1 MHTTVKKLTLV
12 QDKIKEILNK
22 RQLKTDPKIVVVT
35 KTFSLD
41 KIIPLLEFGHVHFGE
56 NRIQESENKWL
67 NVNNKYKKLQLHMIG
82 GLQSNKAKAAVKLFD
97 YIHSL
102 DSEKLASKIAQY
114 EKDISKEDL
123 KQKIKDANKLIAEMK
138 AKTTLI

>member
-56 NRIQESENKWL
+56 NRIQEAENKWL
-67 NVNNKYKKLQLHMIG
+67 SVNNRREITQRFCFI
-82 GLQSNKAKAAVKLFD
+82 
-97 YIHSL
+97 
-102 DSEKLASKIAQY
+102 
-114 EKDISKEDL
+114 
-123 KQKIKDANKLIAEMK
+123 
-138 AKTTLI
+138 